1 MPDQFGETLPEERR
15 HGYLFP
21 FPGGVVQSERSLVRD
36 SLNALNRL
44 AGSKFNDASQL
55 FHRPATVVQTAAID
69 NVRRMV
75 AETGECP
82 KDLDGR
88 SAIQDMMKSHPLY
101 GEPSTLASF
110 SPEKLKILKSTSQ
123 PKPLKSLVPPSV
135 VPLLNRW
142 KSHIELTPKEVD
154 QKLQDDPTCCPKQPY
169 WDPIL
174 KHSKS
179 IRTQL
184 LLDLWKVGVIDF
196 RTNVKAHV
204 GLFFVRKNDPAF
216 IRMVVDC
223 RIAHAH
229 HRSPPVTRLGG
240 GANFCGFDLSS
251 EMLGEHFPDDASH
264 IGYGSEMDVS
274 DCFYQF
280 SLPECAKWFGIND
293 PRHVADWNSCGFD
306 LQSVW
311 DEDQGKLL
319 QVSSSTIVYPVVNA
333 MPMGWTWALFF
344 ANETVAH
351 IAASSDPQ
359 HSPEIREK
367 LKVPQLWEAKT
378 LSSVY
383 VDNVAI
389 FGAKYTDVEE
399 RIQSLSNAFGQK
411 GIPVTWTY
419 SQPVSEIE
427 TVGVIVDFKQ
437 KVVRNKPA
445 RLWKIYLAG
454 RELCRRSKL
463 RATVEPKFIQEAISI
478 KEKWRFIAMPD
489 EVKSA
494 VEFFSESQQACEVD
508 VQEEH
513 LRAFVRSGV
522 GMDTEYGRWLQTALE
537 EGSWLHTSPILSQ
550 FRAKKSRRIDI
561 EIPELVKPVSTSI
574 LTPGS
579 FRLLWKR
586 RWRNTL
592 ETINIKEGRVCLSSL
607 KRSARAAS
615 HVGTRKLTLCDNL
628 STVLA
633 LEKGRSS
640 SLAMNRICKTACAIQ
655 AALQIRWFVRHVETK
670 RNQADRPSRGLSMR
684 RPPPTSLETPPTA
697 MSASPSQPS
706 SSKPAVRIHLQ
717 DVVPPPGLGHKV
729 HESQCTCG
737 SEKSHDVKPH
747 GALDDHGHVKVH
759 GTAKKKKKVKLKGC
773 WELFC
778 GCEAL
783 TKAMK
788 FFATSGLKPLR
799 KHWPMLR
806 RSIRQSAVRS
816 STGSSSAK
824 AVTQV
829 IKKGKRS
836 LSQAAAPASSNPS
849 RLVSTPK
856 LKLREEEESDKSR
869 KRIRKRDLSI
879 AAPKSVV
886 PKHREL
892 QCSKV
897 KPKTLMVYQ
906 SAVNGFD
913 AWNRQQRRSLRPHES
928 TDEAI
933 SAYIHHLC
941 REGKTL
947 TEASYVV
954 FGFILLRSKFH
965 MPDKQQLPISRQAL
979 KGWRSRYP
987 GNSRSGVDLTLWD
1000 LVAYHACLK
1009 GFFLAASAIL
1019 IQGDCYL
1026 RPCETLA
1033 LTRRH
1038 LIPPQRRMKSWGV
1051 IVGLTEDAIPSKS
1064 GEFDECVFADSPG
1077 RSDVNLVLSLLA
1089 KRRVGEHASLFSPL
1103 TPKRYNLHIQ
1113 QAAEAAGLSFLH
1125 LTSHHLRHSGAS
1137 HDAYYKTRTLKEI
1150 QTRGRWK
1157 AANSVNRYRK
1167 PGRMLLSQ
1175 ASVSRQI
1182 WKQAETARMKV
1193 VQSLSQNLQ

>member
-1 MPDQFGETLPEERR
+1 
-15 HGYLFP
+15 
-21 FPGGVVQSERSLVRD
+21 
-36 SLNALNRL
+36 
-44 AGSKFNDASQL
+44 
-55 FHRPATVVQTAAID
+55 
-69 NVRRMV
+69 MV
-75 AETGECP
+75 
-82 KDLDGR
+82 
-88 SAIQDMMKSHPLY
+88 I
-101 GEPSTLASF
+101 
-110 SPEKLKILKSTSQ
+110 
-123 PKPLKSLVPPSV
+123 
-135 VPLLNRW
+135 
-142 KSHIELTPKEVD
+142 
-154 QKLQDDPTCCPKQPY
+154 
-169 WDPIL
+169 
-174 KHSKS
+174 
-179 IRTQL
+179 
-184 LLDLWKVGVIDF
+184 
-196 RTNVKAHV
+196 
-204 GLFFVRKNDPAF
+204 
-216 IRMVVDC
+216 DC
-223 RIAHAH
+223 RIANAH

-240 GANFCGFDLSS
+240 GANFCGFDLSP

-280 SLPECAKWFGIND
+280 SFPECAKWFGIND
-293 PRHVADWNSCGFD
+293 PRNVADWNSCGFD

-399 RIQSLSNAFGQK
+399 RIQSLSNAFEQK

-463 RATVEPKFIQEAISI
+463 AETVEVWLGHATSAMRLCPCLLSIFNFIYRFVMVNRGKRVKMWPSVRAEIMQATAMIWFARANLGGSYCNQVDMGDSSGFGYAMTSREVEPKFIQEAISI

-717 DVVPPPGLGHKV
+717 DVVPPPGLGRKV

-759 GTAKKKKKVKLKGC
+759 GTARKKKKVKLKGC

-788 FFATSGLKPLR
+788 
-799 KHWPMLR
+799 

-879 AAPKSVV
+879 AAPKGVV

-913 AWNRQQRRSLRPHES
+913 AWNRQQRRSLRTHES

-1175 ASVSRQI
+1175 ASVRINDLAAPPEKVDVLAYLERRHEAFAVFLVFEFCLRVLVAGCHEHFRGDERSD
-1182 WKQAETARMKV
+1182 WETVRWSMRWR
-1193 VQSLSQNLQ
+1193 